1 MKARSRTISQ
11 GSWALL
17 FAVAVWA
24 VGWWCA
30 PSVGVASLG
39 TWIYQD
45 DAVAAILL
53 GAAVSLVIL
62 SVLLVTQPTLRRVVW
77 RRHWTLVFLILP
89 MLLFTTLP
97 FRVGGVSASLAGV
110 PTWAYMLMAVVHVT
124 VQQWLTFGWLQTQL
138 QRWLPPFVT
147 IVVTGTAF
155 YAIHAVL
162 LPHKFAPAHWL
173 AALAIFAI
181 GIGCALLRRKTG
193 SVWTSLALHLTFY
206 GVLL

>member
-110 PTWAYMLMAVVHVT
+110 PVGIYADGCGACDSAAVADLRMAAD
-124 VQQWLTFGWLQTQL
+124 
-138 QRWLPPFVT
+138 
-147 IVVTGTAF
+147 TAS
-155 YAIHAVL
+155 ALV
-162 LPHKFAPAHWL
+162 
-173 AALAIFAI
+173 AAFCDNCRDGYRFLCHPCRAA
-181 GIGCALLRRKTG
+181 T
-193 SVWTSLALHLTFY
+193 T
-206 GVLL
+206 